1 MDLQCLLLGLN
12 VEGRHRAVGGP
23 GRRVRLMLEQR
34 QISAQ
39 APRKLIDPI
48 KTTVS
53 AEAEVA
59 EAHFVLAEV
68 SLPDPVVFFYL
79 GLAKRLDKP
88 VISIRRFDAPAAVPV
103 HRLAEFPIDYEDSGP
118 GREELAKK
126 LNGALDALELQVRR
140 DHGVLLGQSETEL
153 DWSKLTA
160 IDHGNLCF
168 ELLLRE
174 GFREIAWLDGTQEV
188 DLTALRAGESSHHE
202 LYLISIGSGL
212 ADDFAVQ
219 GWSSDLETLGH
230 RVRRIATRHGL
241 LAAQQKLELNV
252 LFLWSPLACRG
263 DHVRVEEPH
272 PRELGRRLA
281 SVAAALGAT
290 LGLRL
295 SAWHRHRFEAK
306 IRGWPML
313 VRHYFA
319 RDGGSETIER
329 RKNAEDLYRDAARLG
344 QRAAEASGQL
354 EQKYGLDPG
363 FEWQRRAYTVTHS
376 IGNAIFPVETYLD
389 FLYERL
395 AEAGDTEGE
404 ELARR
409 SLESIEK
416 AKLHIF
422 KFKNIARF
430 KKPRLQPIDI
440 LPRLDVSLAAAEHRG
455 IRVDRYIGPHPPVTA
470 DPDLFDELLDEL
482 VANSISWLE
491 KSETRRLEITVK
503 PAAPDDLSP
512 RLQGSPDDFLWL
524 RYADSG
530 PGVRHELKEKIFELF
545 FSTNPQGMGF
555 GLAIVRKNLRDF
567 GGDIIETGMPGRGIC
582 FEIFLPLAGDGRPA

>member
-12 VEGRHRAVGGP
+12 VEERSRAGGGP
-23 GRRVRLMLEQR
+23 GRRVRLMLQQR
-34 QISAQ
+34 RISAQ

-59 EAHFVLAEV
+59 DAHFVLAEV
-68 SLPDPVVFFYL
+68 SLPDPVVFYYL
-79 GLAKRLDKP
+79 GLAKRLNKP

-126 LNGALDALELQVRR
+126 LNAALDTLETQAER
-140 DHGVLLGQSETEL
+140 DHSVLLGHSEAEL

-160 IDHGNLCF
+160 IDHDNLCF

-174 GFREIAWLDGTQEV
+174 GFQDVAWLEATQELA
-188 DLTALRAGESSHHE
+188 LTAMKPREAGGHE
-202 LYLISIGSGL
+202 IFLISIGGL
-212 ADDFAVQ
+212 ADDFTLQ
-219 GWSSDLETLGH
+219 GWTADLPKLGQ
-230 RVRRIATRHGL
+230 RLRLIAERHGL
-241 LAAQQKLELNV
+241 LDGTKKLEVTV
-252 LFLWSPLACRG
+252 LFLWSPIACQG
-263 DHVRVEEPH
+263 DQVAVEDQH
-272 PRELGRRLA
+272 LRELGRRLA
-281 SVAAALGAT
+281 STAATFGAT

-295 SAWHRHRFEAK
+295 STWHRHRFESK
-306 IRGWPML
+306 VRGWPML
-313 VRHYFA
+313 IRHYFA
-319 RDGGSETIER
+319 RDGGAEAIER

-389 FLYERL
+389 FLHERL
-395 AEAGDTEGE
+395 SDAGDGEGQ

-416 AKLHIF
+416 AKLHIY

-440 LPRLDVSLAAAEHRG
+440 LPRLDVSLAAAVHRG
-455 IRVDRYIGPHPPVTA
+455 IRVDRYIGLHPPVMA

-491 KSETRRLEITVK
+491 KAESKRLEITVK
-503 PAAPDDLSP
+503 PAKVDDLSP
-512 RLQGSPDDFLWL
+512 RLQGSPDEFLWL

-530 PGVRHELKEKIFELF
+530 PGVANELKEKIFQLF

-582 FEIFLPLAGDGRPA
+582 FEIFLPMAQDGPAL